1 LEEAGLAVGA
11 VMTLVC
17 AIFSAPSFA
26 SQRLYMTQQ
35 QQKETFAGNGEIV
48 HDTLLAA
55 GGLLVI
61 WP

>member
-1 LEEAGLAVGA
+1 LEEVGLAVGA
-11 VMTLVC
+11 VMTLVF
-17 AIFSAPSFA
+17 AIFSTPSSSV
-26 SQRLYMTQQ
+26 SQRLYMT

-55 GGLLVI
+55 AGLLVI